1 MQSLKRLGALVLA
14 GFLGATV
21 LLPVTRVQAQTN
33 PPFEL
38 RFPQEATKTT
48 FSNDWG
54 ARRSG
59 GRRHKGTDLMAEHK
73 MVEVYAVADG
83 VVAKINE
90 RSRPGRYVVITH
102 EGGWD
107 TLYVHLNDDNPGT
120 DDGDA
125 PWYFTVAPGIEEGVS
140 VEAGQLIGWGGDSG
154 NAEDNKPHT
163 HFELHYDGREVNP
176 YSHLVAAYERD
187 LAGELRRAD
196 VLANQVFGGVLIV

>member
-1 MQSLKRLGALVLA
+1 MQFTKGLFALVLV
-14 GFLGATV
+14 GFLGATL
-21 LLPVTRVQAQTN
+21 LLPAARADAQTN

-38 RFPQEATKTT
+38 RFPQEVTKTT

-59 GRRHKGTDLMAEHK
+59 GRRHTGIDLMAEHK

-83 VVAKINE
+83 LVAKINE
-90 RSRPGRYVVITH
+90 RSRPGRYIVITH

-107 TLYVHLNDDNPGT
+107 SLYVHLNNDKPGT

-125 PWYFTVAPGIEEGVS
+125 PWYFTLAPGIEEGVS
-140 VEAGQLIGWGGDSG
+140 VEAGQLIGWAGDSG

-163 HFELHYDGREVNP
+163 HFELHYNGREVNP
-176 YSHLVAAYERD
+176 YTALVAAYESD
-187 LAGELRRAD
+187 LAGELRRAEI
-196 VLANQVFGGVLIV
+196 LANQLSGGVLIV